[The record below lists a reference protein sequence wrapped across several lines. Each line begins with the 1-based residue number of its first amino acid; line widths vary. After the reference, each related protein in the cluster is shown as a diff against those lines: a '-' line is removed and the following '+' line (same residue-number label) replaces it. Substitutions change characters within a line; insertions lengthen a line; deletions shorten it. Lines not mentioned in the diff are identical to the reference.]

1 MRNERDLT
9 CVKRVGNIKHS
20 LGSQVQP
27 QELQVWC
34 ALAGPLTQPQVNR
47 QRYKTFIQIYKGKKV
62 KCTWQL
68 SNSLCFLCAPQSFL
82 ISQPKLQEWISEEQ
96 SVHSSPFKALVGGTL
111 LLFILN
117 VQHASKST
125 SHAGANQKPVISC
138 SYYVTQDGLP
148 LERSWNL
155 SLVFFFLHFQ
165 GLNSFP
171 RDDSLPLC
179 CRDAW
184 AFWVLVALSTT
195 TSQLA
200 SDDDF
205 SNPSTARHTWR
216 KEKMWHYKSWYKLH
230 TQARS
235 TDLYMDQWVNV
246 YSYMEIIHFLVIY
259 L

>member
-34 ALAGPLTQPQVNR
+34 ALAGPLTQPEVNR
-47 QRYKTFIQIYKGKKV
+47 HGGIKPSYRYIKKKSQVHLAAV
-62 KCTWQL
+62 KQFLL
-68 SNSLCFLCAPQSFL
+68 SVFTSFL

-96 SVHSSPFKALVGGTL
+96 SVHSSLVGGTL
-111 LLFILN
+111 LLFTLN
-117 VQHASKST
+117 VRHASKST
-125 SHAGANQKPVISC
+125 SHAVANQKPVISC
-138 SYYVTQDGLP
+138 SYHVTQDGLP

-205 SNPSTARHTWR
+205 SNPSTGRHTWR
-216 KEKMWHYKSWYKLH
+216 KEQMWH
-230 TQARS
+230 
-235 TDLYMDQWVNV
+235 
-246 YSYMEIIHFLVIY
+246 
-259 L
+259 